1 MFQLGLLHMRP
12 YLSVSLSHTY
22 KPNGENCLI
31 TGFILVCT
39 GLSLVSVRLFISL
52 KVKPVPKLVPSD
64 LSNVG
69 RTPHGPSKT
78 ALIVM
83 DKGALLVSKV
93 YH

>member
-1 MFQLGLLHMRP
+1 M
-12 YLSVSLSHTY
+12 
-22 KPNGENCLI
+22 
-31 TGFILVCT
+31 CT